1 MGTRKYH
8 LHDGRMGAA
17 LAVRVTPR
25 ASRNEI
31 TEIMPDGTIKVRLTA
46 QLAEGEGNKALIQFL
61 TEVLGVPSSKIDIL
75 AGLSGNDKL
84 LSVLDIDTEEAHQRI
99 LAYLE

>member
-1 MGTRKYH
+1 
-8 LHDGRMGAA
+8 LHDGRLGAA

-46 QLAEGEGNKALIQFL
+46 PMAEGEGNKALTQFL
-61 TEVLGVPSSKIDIL
+61 SEVLGVPQTKIDII
-75 AGLSGNDKL
+75 AGVSGNDKL

>member
-1 MGTRKYH
+1 MNSRKYH
-8 LHDGRMGAA
+8 LHDGRRGAA
-17 LAVRVTPR
+17 LTVRVTPR

-31 TEIMPDGTIKVRLTA
+31 TEIQPDGTVKVRLMIPMMDA
-46 QLAEGEGNKALIQFL
+46 EGNKALVKFL
-61 TEVLGVPSSKIDIL
+61 SEVLGVSVPQIDII
-75 AGLSGNDKL
+75 GGISGNDKL

>member
-46 QLAEGEGNKALIQFL
+46 PLAEGEGNKALIRFL
-61 TEVLGVPSSKIDIL
+61 SEVLGVAPPKIDII

>member
-1 MGTRKYH
+1 MSSRKFH
-8 LHDGRMGAA
+8 LHDGRRGAA

-31 TEIMPDGTIKVRLTA
+31 TEIMPDGTVKVRLTA
-46 QLAEGEGNKALIQFL
+46 PLAEGESNKALIQFMA
-61 TEVLGVPSSKIDIL
+61 EVLGVTSSQIDII
-75 AGLSGNDKL
+75 GGFSGNDKL
-84 LSVLDIDTEEAHQRI
+84 LSVLDIDTDEAHQRI

>member
-1 MGTRKYH
+1 MSTRKYH
-8 LHDGRMGAA
+8 LHDGRSGAA
-17 LAVRVTPR
+17 LAIRVTPR

-46 QLAEGEGNKALIQFL
+46 PLAEGEGNKALIQFL
-61 TEVLGVPSSKIDIL
+61 SEVLGVASSKIDII

>member
-31 TEIMPDGTIKVRLTA
+31 TEIMPDGTIKVRLVA
-46 QLAEGEGNKALIQFL
+46 PLAEGEGNKALTQFL
-61 TEVLGVPSSKIDIL
+61 SEVLGVASSKIDII

>member
-1 MGTRKYH
+1 MVSRKYH
-8 LHDGRMGAA
+8 LHDGRRGAA

-31 TEIMPDGTIKVRLTA
+31 TEISPDGTVKVRLIA
-46 QLAEGEGNKALIQFL
+46 PLSDQEGNKSLIKFL
-61 TEVLGVPSSKIDIL
+61 SEVLGVAVSQIDII
-75 AGLSGNDKL
+75 GGITGNDKL

>member
-1 MGTRKYH
+1 MNSRKFH
-8 LHDGRMGAA
+8 LHDGRRGAA

-31 TEIMPDGTIKVRLTA
+31 TEIMPDGTVKVHLTSP
-46 QLAEGEGNKALIQFL
+46 LVEGEGNKALTHFL
-61 TEVLGVPSSKIDIL
+61 AEVLGVAPTKIDIL
-75 AGLSGNDKL
+75 GGASGYDKL
-84 LSVLDIDTEEAHQRI
+84 LSVLDIDTEEAHKRI

>member
-1 MGTRKYH
+1 MLSRKYQ
-8 LHDGRMGAA
+8 LHDGRRGAA

-31 TEIMPDGTIKVRLTA
+31 TEILPDGTVKVRLIA
-46 QLAEGEGNKALIQFL
+46 FKMEDEGNQTLIKFL
-61 TEVLGVPSSKIDIL
+61 SEVLGVTTSKIDII
-75 AGLSGNDKL
+75 GGVSGNDKL
-84 LSVLDIDTEEAHQRI
+84 LSVLDIDTDEAHQRI

>member
-31 TEIMPDGTIKVRLTA
+31 TEIMPDGTVKVRLTVP
-46 QLAEGEGNKALIQFL
+46 LAEGEGNKALIQFL
-61 TEVLGVPSSKIDIL
+61 SEVLGVPAAKIDIL

>member
-31 TEIMPDGTIKVRLTA
+31 TEIMPDGSIKVRLTA
-46 QLAEGEGNKALIQFL
+46 PLAGGEGNKALTQFL
-61 TEVLGVPSSKIDIL
+61 SEVLGVPPTKIDIL

>member
-1 MGTRKYH
+1 MSTRKYH

-25 ASRNEI
+25 ASHNQV
-31 TEIMPDGTIKVRLTA
+31 TEIMPDGTVKVRLTA
-46 QLAEGEGNKALIQFL
+46 PLAEGAGNNALVQFL
-61 TEVLGVPSSKIDIL
+61 SEVLGVAPNKIDII

-84 LSVLDIDTEEAHQRI
+84 VSVLDIDKDEAHQR
-99 LAYLE
+99 LVAYLE

>member
-8 LHDGRMGAA
+8 LHDGRLGAA

-31 TEIMPDGTIKVRLTA
+31 TEIMPDGTIKVRLTSPMA
-46 QLAEGEGNKALIQFL
+46 DGEGNKALTQFL
-61 TEVLGVPSSKIDIL
+61 SEVLGVPVSKIDII
-75 AGLSGNDKL
+75 ASLSGNDKL
-84 LSVLDIDTEEAHQRI
+84 LSVLDIDTEEAQKRI

>member
-31 TEIMPDGTIKVRLTA
+31 TEIMPDGTVKVRLTA
-46 QLAEGEGNKALIQFL
+46 
-61 TEVLGVPSSKIDIL
+61 PM
-75 AGLSGNDKL
+75 
-84 LSVLDIDTEEAHQRI
+84 RRP
-99 LAYLE
+99 

>member
-1 MGTRKYH
+1 MDTRKYH

-46 QLAEGEGNKALIQFL
+46 PMTDGEGNKALTKFL
-61 TEVLGVPSSKIDIL
+61 SEVLGVPVSKIDIL
-75 AGLSGNDKL
+75 GGLSGNDKL

>member
-1 MGTRKYH
+1 MGARKYH
-8 LHDGRMGAA
+8 LHDGRLGAA

-46 QLAEGEGNKALIQFL
+46 PMAEGEGNKALTQFL
-61 TEVLGVPSSKIDIL
+61 SEVLGVPQAKIDII
-75 AGLSGNDKL
+75 AGVSGNDKL

-99 LAYLE
+99 L